1 MKPVNTGGHS
11 AYQNRVLNQLRK
23 YYPDAAYSLSS
34 STWLIL
40 EKFWSLDLSPIDVL
54 MQDRYSLYGPEPRL
68 PSDMLR
74 SLLVSVEFKI
84 TSYTRFASD
93 LKENHL
99 HAIISGFT
107 VGDTPGVGTFYD
119 FHKRLWLSDKNNLS
133 DPCHPPKS
141 KPQKPKGKEQKAAP
155 VEKTT
160 VDDLFHQFEDSPP
173 SDMAP
178 CKKLWEIFHNFFLQA
193 SVGNGLISL
202 MELSLAGDGTPVYT
216 AARERKTR
224 TCDCLKHG
232 IRDCKCNR
240 IYLQPDCDIGWDSH
254 RDHYYFG
261 YDLYMLTASDSDND
275 LPVFPFLNPAS
286 RHDSHGFL
294 YNWFSM
300 KQMLPDAVVKK
311 LILDSAHDA
320 MPYYDY
326 CKANGITPFID
337 LNWKCG
343 RPPVYKDDISIN
355 SDGIPLCPCGHVMK
369 LAAIEP
375 KKGRIKY
382 RCPKI
387 TCKGG
392 SPHCTCENPCSD
404 AKYGRNVHLVL
415 KDNPRLFNNP
425 PRDSQEWKLE
435 YNARTSSERC
445 NKREK
450 IDYKLE
456 DGRYRS
462 SKMWYCR
469 LFAIMMCQH
478 LDAWTL
484 PKTSL
489 LKDLFEQ
496 AA

>member
-1 MKPVNTGGHS
+1 MKPINTGGHS
-11 AYQNRVLNQLRK
+11 AYQDRVLNQLRK
-23 YYPDAAYSLSS
+23 YYPDAANSLSS

-40 EKFWSLDLSPIDVL
+40 EKFWNLDLSPIDVL
-54 MQDRYSLYGPEPRL
+54 MQDRYSAYGPEPRL

-74 SLLVSVEFKI
+74 SILVSVEFKI

-93 LKENHL
+93 LKENYL
-99 HAIISGFT
+99 HAIVSGFT
-107 VGDTPGVGTFYD
+107 VGNTPGVGTFYD
-119 FHKRLWLSDKNNLS
+119 FHKRLWLSEQDNLS
-133 DPCHPPKS
+133 NPCHPPKS
-141 KPQKPKGKEQKAAP
+141 KPQKPKGNEEKAAP
-155 VEKTT
+155 VEKIT
-160 VDDLFHQFEDSPP
+160 VEDLFHQFESSPP
-173 SDMAP
+173 SEMAP
-178 CKKLWEIFHNFFLQA
+178 CTKLWEIFNNFFLQN
-193 SVGNGLISL
+193 SVNSGLISL
-202 MELSLAGDGTPVYT
+202 MDLSLAGDGTPVYT
-216 AARERKTR
+216 AAKERKTR
-224 TCDCLKHG
+224 TCNCLEQG
-232 IRDCKCNR
+232 NRDCNCDR
-240 IYLQPDCDIGWDSH
+240 IYHQPDCDIGWDSH
-254 RDHYYFG
+254 RNCFYFG

-275 LPVFPFLNPAS
+275 LPVFPFLSPAS

-300 KQMLPDAVVKK
+300 KQMLPDAVIKK

-320 MPYYDY
+320 MPYYEY
-326 CKANGITPFID
+326 CKVNSITPFID

-355 SDGIPLCPCGHVMK
+355 SHGIPLCPSGHAMK
-369 LAAIEP
+369 LAAVEP
-375 KKGRIKY
+375 KKGRVKY

-392 SPHCTCENPCSD
+392 SPHCTCDNPCSD

-425 PRDSQEWKLE
+425 PRNSEEWKLE
-435 YNARTSSERC
+435 YNARTSAERC
-445 NKREK
+445 NKRIK

-469 LFAIMMCQH
+469 LFSIMMCQH

-484 PKTSL
+484 PKTSR
-489 LKDLFEQ
+489 LKDFFEQ

>member
-1 MKPVNTGGHS
+1 MKPINTGGHS
-11 AYQNRVLNQLRK
+11 AYQDRVLDQLRK
-23 YYPDAAYSLSS
+23 YYPDAANSLSS
-34 STWLIL
+34 STWRIL
-40 EKFWSLDLSPIDVL
+40 EKFWDLDLSPIDVL
-54 MQDRYSLYGPEPRL
+54 MQDRYSAYGPEPRL

-74 SLLVSVEFKI
+74 SILVSVEFKI

-93 LKENHL
+93 LKENYL
-99 HAIISGFT
+99 HAIVSGFT
-107 VGDTPGVGTFYD
+107 VGNTPGVGTFYD
-119 FHKRLWLSDKNNLS
+119 FHKRLWLSGQDNLS
-133 DPCHPPKS
+133 NPSHPPKS
-141 KPQKPKGKEQKAAP
+141 KPQKPKRIEEKAAP
-155 VEKTT
+155 VEKIT
-160 VDDLFHQFEDSPP
+160 VEDLFHQFGSSPP
-173 SDMAP
+173 SEMTP
-178 CKKLWEIFHNFFLQA
+178 CTKLWEIFNNFFLQN
-193 SVGNGLISL
+193 SVSSGLISL
-202 MELSLAGDGTPVYT
+202 MDLSLAGDGTPVYT
-216 AARERKTR
+216 AAQERKTR
-224 TCDCLKHG
+224 TCNCLEQG
-232 IRDCKCNR
+232 IRDCNCNR
-240 IYLQPDCDIGWDSH
+240 IYHQPDCDIGWDSH
-254 RDHYYFG
+254 RNCFYFG

-275 LPVFPFLNPAS
+275 LPVFPFLSPAS

-300 KQMLPDAVVKK
+300 KQMLPDAVIKK

-326 CKANGITPFID
+326 CKTNGIAPFID

-355 SDGIPLCPCGHVMK
+355 SDGIPLCPSGHAMK
-369 LAAIEP
+369 LAAVEP
-375 KKGRIKY
+375 KKGRVKY

-392 SPHCTCENPCSD
+392 SPHCTCDNPCSD

-425 PRDSQEWKLE
+425 PRDSEAWKVE
-435 YNARTSSERC
+435 YNARTSAERC
-445 NKREK
+445 NKRIK

-469 LFAIMMCQH
+469 LFSIMMCQH
-478 LDAWTL
+478 LDAWAL
-484 PKTSL
+484 PKTSR